1 MQIRVNCSKNYKQ
14 YYEIIELNYYGE
26 IMDNWENILD
36 ENILKYN
43 VSFAAIFVLNYE
55 CLKDYVINQ
64 VRDFYSD
71 NVKWDG
77 DNSISEETAKYK
89 KEVRSLDKNIENA
102 SLMWFLQLNVIT
114 EDDFEKYQVIRKRRN
129 DITHELLKNLNDG
142 FTENDAKLLGDM
154 LEIYNKID
162 KWRINEIK
170 IPIAGNDI
178 PEDYDR
184 DGVCGVQAMI
194 LSIINS
200 IVLGNKGAEYKEILD
215 KLNEIL
221 KSLRSRST

>member
-142 FTENDAKLLGDM
+142 FTENDAKLFGDM

-162 KWRINEIK
+162 KWWINEIK

-215 KLNEIL
+215 KLIEIL
-221 KSLRSRST
+221 ISLRSRST

>member
-1 MQIRVNCSKNYKQ
+1 
-14 YYEIIELNYYGE
+14 
-26 IMDNWENILD
+26 MDKWKNILD

-55 CLKDYVINQ
+55 CLKDYIINQ

-71 NVKWDG
+71 NGKWDG
-77 DNSISEETAKYK
+77 DNYISEETAKYK
-89 KEVRSLDKNIENA
+89 KEVRALDKNIENA
-102 SLMWFLQLNVIT
+102 SLKWFLQLDVIT
-114 EDDFEKYQVIRKRRN
+114 VDDFEKYQVIRKRRN
-129 DITHELLKNLNDG
+129 DITHKLLKNLNDG
-142 FTENDAKLLGDM
+142 FTENDIKLFGDM

-162 KWRINEIK
+162 KWWINEIE
-170 IPIAGNDI
+170 IPITGNDI

-184 DGVCGVQAMI
+184 NEVCGAQAMI

-200 IVLGNKGAEYKEILD
+200 IVLGNKGTEYKEILN

-221 KSLRSRST
+221 SFM

>member
-1 MQIRVNCSKNYKQ
+1 
-14 YYEIIELNYYGE
+14 
-26 IMDNWENILD
+26 MDNWENILD

-142 FTENDAKLLGDM
+142 FTENDAKLFGDM

-162 KWRINEIK
+162 KWWINEIN

-200 IVLGNKGAEYKEILD
+200 IVLVNKGAEYKEILD

>member
-89 KEVRSLDKNIENA
+89 KEVRSLDKDIENA

-142 FTENDAKLLGDM
+142 FTENDAKLFGDM

-162 KWRINEIK
+162 KWWINEIK

-215 KLNEIL
+215 KLNKIL

>member
-1 MQIRVNCSKNYKQ
+1 
-14 YYEIIELNYYGE
+14 
-26 IMDNWENILD
+26 MDKWKNILD

-55 CLKDYVINQ
+55 CLKDYIINQ

-71 NVKWDG
+71 NGKWDG
-77 DNSISEETAKYK
+77 DNYISEETAKYK
-89 KEVRSLDKNIENA
+89 KEVRALDKNIENA
-102 SLMWFLQLNVIT
+102 SLKWFLQLDVIT
-114 EDDFEKYQVIRKRRN
+114 VDDFEKYQVIRKRRN
-129 DITHELLKNLNDG
+129 DITHKLLKNLNDG
-142 FTENDAKLLGDM
+142 FTENDNKLFGDM

-162 KWRINEIK
+162 KWWINEIE
-170 IPIAGNDI
+170 IPITGNDI

-184 DGVCGVQAMI
+184 NEVCGAQAMI

-200 IVLGNKGAEYKEILD
+200 IVLGNKGTEYKEILN

-221 KSLRSRST
+221 SFM

>member
-77 DNSISEETAKYK
+77 DNYISEETAKYK

-142 FTENDAKLLGDM
+142 FTENDARLFGDM

-162 KWRINEIK
+162 KWWINEIK